1 MKSAKEVKNHLIDQ
15 KKVESRES
23 LKQVDVYETFA
34 GGKNSSL
41 SKLSPKSEEENFQYM
56 ELAVKYQDMNPVYTK
71 LSQ

>member
-1 MKSAKEVKNHLIDQ
+1 MKSTKEVKNHLIDQ
-15 KKVESRES
+15 EKVESSES
-23 LKQVDVYETFA
+23 LKQVDVYETFT

-41 SKLSPKSEEENFQYM
+41 SNSSPKSEEENFQYM